1 MTVEK
6 PTVLYVDD
14 LLVNLKLFKEAFK
27 KDYEIIITETPY
39 EALKILD
46 EKEVQVIVSDQ
57 RMPEMTGTELLEIV
71 AEKYPNMG
79 RFLLTAYTDAETVIE
94 AVNVGRI
101 HGFIKKPI
109 NVGEI
114 REKINR
120 SLEVYY
126 LRKRN
131 AQILER
137 LEEANAALM
146 GVDGLKSE
154 LIHAISREISP
165 PLNRIMGTLHLLK
178 TKIEGDELSEVVTI
192 LDQSVLKLDQFSM
205 LAQQISILKSPGY
218 VLEKKPVQLKQILQ
232 YSSIE
237 TREEL
242 KETNIGLDIRLESDD
257 YEVQG
262 DADLLATC
270 LTSLILYAKEHTAGK
285 ENILIESQPQDGEM
299 GLQIIDGG
307 NNYSEA
313 LFSQLKYQFSSSNP
327 PLNLSMGI
335 GLAVS
340 QIIMEAHGGQLLF
353 EKTADNKGKM
363 KMVFSNE

>member
-6 PTVLYVDD
+6 PTILYVDD
-14 LLVNLKLFKEAFK
+14 LHVNLKLFKEALK
-27 KDYEIIITETPY
+27 KDYEIILSETPH
-39 EALKILD
+39 EALNILD

-71 AEKYPNMG
+71 AEKYPNIG

-101 HGFIKKPI
+101 HGYMKKPM
-109 NVGEI
+109 NANEI
-114 REKINR
+114 RSKINR
-120 SLEVYY
+120 SLELYY

-131 AQILER
+131 AKILEE
-137 LEEANAALM
+137 LEEANAALR

-154 LIHAISREISP
+154 LINAISSEISP

-178 TKIEGDELSEVVTI
+178 SRIEGDELTEVVNI

-218 VLEKKPVQLKQILQ
+218 SLEKGPVPMKQIMQ

-237 TREEL
+237 TKEEL
-242 KETNIGLDIRLESDD
+242 KESNMGLDLTIEPDD
-257 YEVQG
+257 YAVEG
-262 DADLLATC
+262 DAELLASC
-270 LTSLILYAKEHTAGK
+270 LTSLILYAKEHTAGGD
-285 ENILIESQPQDGEM
+285 NILIKTLPKHEER

-307 NNYSEA
+307 SNYSEA
-313 LFSQLKYQFSSSNP
+313 LFSQLKYQFSTSSP

-335 GLAVS
+335 GLAVA

-363 KMVFSNE
+363 KMLFSDE